1 MALWQTE
8 VRRGAWKR
16 GPGAYFARRYGFTVL
31 GAIQPADF
39 TEPSPREVA
48 KLIVKVRELGVTM
61 IAAALV
67 VPPIVARQ
75 FTGSFSRMMVLSP
88 LIGAAAGALG
98 IYLSWFIDVSSGA
111 SVVLVATGFF
121 VVSLA
126 YASARDR
133 LLRRAARSVSFTR

>member
-48 KLIVKVRELGVTM
+48 KLIVKVRELGVPM

-98 IYLSWFIDVSSGA
+98 IYLSWFIAVSSGA
-111 SVVLVATGFF
+111 SVMLVASGFF
-121 VVSLA
+121 VASLA
-126 YASARDR
+126 YAEARDR

>member
-1 MALWQTE
+1 MA
-8 VRRGAWKR
+8 G
-16 GPGAYFARRYGFTVL
+16 
-31 GAIQPADF
+31 
-39 TEPSPREVA
+39 
-48 KLIVKVRELGVTM
+48 
-61 IAAALV
+61 
-67 VPPIVARQ
+67 Q
-75 FTGSFSRMMVLSP
+75 FNGSFTRMMVLSP

>member
-1 MALWQTE
+1 MA
-8 VRRGAWKR
+8 G
-16 GPGAYFARRYGFTVL
+16 
-31 GAIQPADF
+31 
-39 TEPSPREVA
+39 
-48 KLIVKVRELGVTM
+48 
-61 IAAALV
+61 
-67 VPPIVARQ
+67 Q
-75 FTGSFSRMMVLSP
+75 FNGSFTRMMVLSP

-126 YASARDR
+126 YAEARDR